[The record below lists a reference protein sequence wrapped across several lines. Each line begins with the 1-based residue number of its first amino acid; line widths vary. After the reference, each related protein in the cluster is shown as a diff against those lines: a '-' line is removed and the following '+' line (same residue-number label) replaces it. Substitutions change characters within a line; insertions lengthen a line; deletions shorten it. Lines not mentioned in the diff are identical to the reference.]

1 MPLFCN
7 IYIITSL
14 FFVFENKR
22 HYTEKH
28 LIANLKVTKTECTK
42 CTKLKVTKNIFNL
55 QEWLQNMQNC
65 KSLFQQIFIVY
76 KTFTVRIKTKNL
88 PRMTRFGL
96 WSFHKGVS

>member
-42 CTKLKVTKNIFNL
+42 FTKLKVTKNIFNL
-55 QEWLQNMQNC
+55 QELAP
-65 KSLFQQIFIVY
+65 KHAKLQIFIPA
-76 KTFTVRIKTKNL
+76 NL
-88 PRMTRFGL
+88 YCL
-96 WSFHKGVS
+96 